1 MSLPI
6 EITHEVTLPQ
16 VLKEFRKQ
24 WSTDDMVAD
33 IIEFICEHPNPQFED
48 KLLAALL
55 KFKADNE

>member
-6 EITHEVTLPQ
+6 EITHEVTLPK

-24 WSTDDMVAD
+24 WSADDMVAD
-33 IIEFICEHPNPQFED
+33 IIEFICDQPDTQFED
-48 KLLAALL
+48 KLLARLQ